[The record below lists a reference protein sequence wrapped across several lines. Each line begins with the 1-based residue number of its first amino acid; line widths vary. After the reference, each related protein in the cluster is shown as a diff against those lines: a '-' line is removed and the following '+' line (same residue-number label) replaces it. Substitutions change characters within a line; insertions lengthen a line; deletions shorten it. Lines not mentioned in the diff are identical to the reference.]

1 MNEAASIGNPYIC
14 KQMKIVITT
23 LVILIVQGF
32 SSMTFGQD
40 TPRPITW
47 MQLSMI
53 TFEEQYDENTGTFY
67 DQPVFPPMIKALE
80 GKLVSIK
87 GYVIPMDVELNYY
100 VVSAYPFSSCFF
112 CGGAGPESVIDLQM
126 KDKTLEFENDE
137 RVTFCGKLRLNT
149 GTFFELPFILKE
161 AEICE

>member
-1 MNEAASIGNPYIC
+1 MA
-14 KQMKIVITT
+14 
-23 LVILIVQGF
+23 
-32 SSMTFGQD
+32 FGQD

-53 TFEEQYDENTGTFY
+53 TFEEMYDENTGTFY

-126 KDKTLEFENDE
+126 KDKTLEFENDQ

-161 AEICE
+161 AEICDD